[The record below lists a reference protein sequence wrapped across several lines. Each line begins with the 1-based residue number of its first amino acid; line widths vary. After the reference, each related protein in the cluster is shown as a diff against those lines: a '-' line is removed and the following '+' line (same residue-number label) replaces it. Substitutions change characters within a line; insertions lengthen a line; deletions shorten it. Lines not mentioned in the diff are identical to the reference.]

1 MNYLS
6 CFCQASIFALPHHP
20 QNRLLQLVAETA
32 PSFDNLS
39 QHLTVF
45 ARKVSQFLSQR
56 F

>member
-1 MNYLS
+1 M
-6 CFCQASIFALPHHP
+6 IIPKILPHNP
-20 QNRLLQLVAETA
+20 QNRPLHFVAETA